1 MHVCIKTKERQ
12 NRVGGSGKG
21 TGWAGG
27 DSRQG
32 SGFLSQGS
40 CNKGPQTALGVGG
53 GGLAA
58 TAIDSL
64 TAPEGRSPK
73 SRCPPARAPSKALGE
88 ALSRLFRL
96 LAVPGVPRHVA
107 ASLHVYLCL
116 QAALL
121 HRVSVC
127 FKFPFRLLI
136 PTPVIGLG
144 PTLNPG

>member
-1 MHVCIKTKERQ
+1 MGRGRDG
-12 NRVGGSGKG
+12 RV
-21 TGWAGG
+21 A
-27 DSRQG
+27 
-32 SGFLSQGS
+32 
-40 CNKGPQTALGVGG
+40 TADRGVGSFPRAVVTKDHRRRWEWG